1 MKTDTLW
8 KGVYYMSEKILVVDD
23 ESEIADL
30 IEMYLQNENYIVRK
44 SYTAQGALDYI
55 ATEEFDLA
63 ILDVMLPDVDGFKI
77 CKKIREKYTYPIIM
91 LTARD
96 GEIDTITGLT
106 LGADDYVTKPFK
118 PLALMARVKAQLRRY
133 KKYSGISDS
142 ISSESKEII
151 ITTSNGLVM
160 NVNAHIC
167 TVNDTPLSL
176 TPTEFKILQTLC
188 EKKGMVVTS
197 EELFKSVWTDEYYD
211 KNSNTIT
218 VHIRHL
224 REKMGDATDESRFI
238 KTIWGVGYKIE
249 N

>member
-1 MKTDTLW
+1 
-8 KGVYYMSEKILVVDD
+8 MSEKILIVDD

-30 IEMYLQNENYIVRK
+30 IEMYLQNENYIVYK
-44 SYTAQGALDYI
+44 SYTAQGALEYI
-55 ATEEFDLA
+55 AAEEFDLA
-63 ILDVMLPDVDGFKI
+63 ILDVMLPGMDGFQL
-77 CKKIREKYTYPIIM
+77 CKEIRKKYTYPIIM

-106 LGADDYVTKPFK
+106 MGADDYVTKPFK

-133 KKYSGISDS
+133 KKYSSHVELPDS
-142 ISSESKEII
+142 NVAETI

-160 NVNAHIC
+160 NIRAHTC
-167 TVNDTPLSL
+167 MVNDTSLSL
-176 TPTEFKILQTLC
+176 TPTEFKILQALC
-188 EKKGMVVTS
+188 EKKGLVVTS
-197 EELFKSVWTDEYYD
+197 EELFKYVWADEYYD

-224 REKMGDATDESRFI
+224 REKMGDAIDEPRYI

-249 N
+249 S

>member
-1 MKTDTLW
+1 MN
-8 KGVYYMSEKILVVDD
+8 YKILVVDD

-30 IEMYLQNENYIVRK
+30 IEMYLQNENYFVYK
-44 SYTAQGALDYI
+44 SYNAQSALEYI
-55 ATEEFDLA
+55 NAEEFDLA
-63 ILDVMLPDVDGFKI
+63 ILDVMLPGMDGFQL

-133 KKYSGISDS
+133 KKYSSHAELSDS
-142 ISSESKEII
+142 KAAETI

-160 NVNAHIC
+160 NISAHIC
-167 TVNDTPLSL
+167 SINDMPLSL
-176 TPTEFKILQTLC
+176 TPTEFKILQALC
-188 EKKGMVVTS
+188 EKKGLAVTS
-197 EELFKSVWTDEYYD
+197 EELFKSVWPNEYYD

-218 VHIRHL
+218 VHVRHL
-224 REKMGDATDESRFI
+224 REKMGDAIDEPRHI

>member
-1 MKTDTLW
+1 MKQRLL
-8 KGVYYMSEKILVVDD
+8 IVDD
-23 ESEIADL
+23 EREIADL
-30 IEMYLQNENYIVRK
+30 IEMYLQNENYAVYK
-44 SYTAQGALDYI
+44 SYTAQGALDYVK
-55 ATEEFDLA
+55 TEEFDLA
-63 ILDVMLPDVDGFKI
+63 ILDVMLPGVDGFQI

-96 GEIDTITGLT
+96 GEVDTITGLT

-133 KKYSGISDS
+133 KKYSGLSELADS
-142 ISSESKEII
+142 EPRKTI
-151 ITTSNGLVM
+151 ITTNNGLVL
-160 NVNAHIC
+160 NISAHTCIL
-167 TVNDTPLSL
+167 NDVPLSL

-197 EELFKSVWTDEYYD
+197 EELFKSVWSDEYYD

-218 VHIRHL
+218 VHVRHL
-224 REKMGDATDESRFI
+224 REKMGDAIDEPRYI

>member
-1 MKTDTLW
+1 
-8 KGVYYMSEKILVVDD
+8 MSEKILIVDD

-30 IEMYLQNENYIVRK
+30 IEMYLKNENYTVYK

-55 ATEEFDLA
+55 AAGEVDLA
-63 ILDVMLPDVDGFKI
+63 ILDVMLPEMDGFAL
-77 CKKIREKYTYPIIM
+77 CKKIRERYTYPIIM

-106 LGADDYVTKPFK
+106 MGADDYVTKPFK

-133 KKYSGISDS
+133 KKYSGCADMQRTNAA
-142 ISSESKEII
+142 ETI
-151 ITTSNGLVM
+151 ITTSNGLVL
-160 NVNAHIC
+160 NISAHTC
-167 TVNDTPLSL
+167 MLGDTHLSL
-176 TPTEFKILQTLC
+176 TPTEFKILQALC
-188 EKKGMVVTS
+188 EKKGLAVTS
-197 EELFKSVWTDEYYD
+197 EELFRYVWADEYYD

-224 REKMGDATDESRFI
+224 REKMGDAVEEPRYI

-249 N
+249 A

>member
-1 MKTDTLW
+1 M
-8 KGVYYMSEKILVVDD
+8 GYKILIVDD
-23 ESEIADL
+23 EREIADL
-30 IEMYLQNENYIVRK
+30 IEMYLQNENYAVYK
-44 SYTAQGALDYI
+44 SYTAQGALDYVK
-55 ATEEFDLA
+55 TEEFDLA
-63 ILDVMLPDVDGFKI
+63 ILDVMLPGVDGFQI

-96 GEIDTITGLT
+96 GEVDTITGLT

-133 KKYSGISDS
+133 KKYSGLSELADS
-142 ISSESKEII
+142 EPRKTI
-151 ITTSNGLVM
+151 ITTNNGLVL
-160 NVNAHIC
+160 NISAHTCIL
-167 TVNDTPLSL
+167 NDVPLSL

-197 EELFKSVWTDEYYD
+197 EELFKSVWSDEYYD

-218 VHIRHL
+218 VHVRHL
-224 REKMGDATDESRFI
+224 REKMGDVIDEPRYI

-249 N
+249 S